1 MMRRE
6 SFERSCVVWER
17 KLVDG
22 EIDVSMVTYIA
33 LAAPMRQRQM
43 WITMCCVALLLDTV
57 KRNESLLI
65 FWNKNSN
72 NNKPEAIYG
81 QTSLADDGAQAASSS
96 SNYGRVSVAQEAAVY
111 GETSLK
117 TE

>member
-1 MMRRE
+1 M
-6 SFERSCVVWER
+6 
-17 KLVDG
+17 
-22 EIDVSMVTYIA
+22 IDMKSTSS
-33 LAAPMRQRQM
+33 
-43 WITMCCVALLLDTV
+43 
-57 KRNESLLI
+57 N
-65 FWNKNSN
+65 N

-111 GETSLK
+111 GETSLR

>member
-1 MMRRE
+1 MK
-6 SFERSCVVWER
+6 STS
-17 KLVDG
+17 
-22 EIDVSMVTYIA
+22 
-33 LAAPMRQRQM
+33 P
-43 WITMCCVALLLDTV
+43 
-57 KRNESLLI
+57 N
-65 FWNKNSN
+65 NNNN

-96 SNYGRVSVAQEAAVY
+96 NYGRVSGAQEAAVY